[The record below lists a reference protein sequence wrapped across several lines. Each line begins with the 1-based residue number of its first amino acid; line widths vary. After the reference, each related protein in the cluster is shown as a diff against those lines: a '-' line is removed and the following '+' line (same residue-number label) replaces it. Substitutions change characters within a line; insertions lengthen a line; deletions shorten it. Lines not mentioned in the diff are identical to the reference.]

1 MDERKQISF
10 PAAEPETSRQPLLHE
25 VNRELTEPVPS
36 VCVALQQARMRAGLE
51 LTDVADTLRIRL
63 VHLEALEEGRFD
75 DLPGQTYAV
84 GFLRSYAAFLG
95 LDTDETIRR
104 FKEEMAPDAAQTKL
118 TFPTP
123 TREGRRPKPWLI
135 IIVLLLAGASYGGW
149 QYYTTQGQIATDL
162 IADVSTK
169 LSEATGFGEENV
181 TERAAEAMT
190 AVFPTGSR
198 TDEGLAVDRPAEG
211 PLVMVASG
219 ANEAVETALPED
231 NALATTPA
239 AADAFDSLALDDP
252 DMAIAATA
260 DTAAVVAD
268 TPVEPMVTETA
279 AVEPIEAA
287 PAALDAERA
296 STEPGSPVSTHSAAR
311 AKARTAPASA
321 RVAVNKTA
329 TAAAEPSA
337 PSGGTDAAEFAR
349 GSALGESAVTG
360 SLWNASSSGRS
371 VAEPLSATETQPETP
386 PKIQAVT
393 ETAAVSE
400 VPPNTAGEFGTTA
413 ASAAEPEP
421 EPESAPRST
430 DDLELTVASASTTPL
445 PEYVPQIFGRN
456 NRDARV
462 VITATADAWV
472 QVQGPSNEL
481 LLTRILRV
489 GDSYRVP
496 NRLGLALVT
505 GNAGALSVTVDGRQ
519 VAPVGPVGVVLRDVS
534 LDPDKLIAGTAV
546 AR

>member
-10 PAAEPETSRQPLLHE
+10 PTAEPETSRQPLLHE

-95 LDTDETIRR
+95 LDTEETVRR

-239 AADAFDSLALDDP
+239 TTLDAADAFDPLALDDP

-268 TPVEPMVTETA
+268 KPVEPMVTETA

-296 STEPGSPVSTHSAAR
+296 STELRSPASTHGAAR

-360 SLWNASSSGRS
+360 SLWNASSSSRATI
-371 VAEPLSATETQPETP
+371 AEPLSATETQPE
-386 PKIQAVT
+386 IQAVT

-400 VPPNTAGEFGTTA
+400 APPNTAGEFGSTA
-413 ASAAEPEP
+413 ASAAEP

-546 AR
+546 SR